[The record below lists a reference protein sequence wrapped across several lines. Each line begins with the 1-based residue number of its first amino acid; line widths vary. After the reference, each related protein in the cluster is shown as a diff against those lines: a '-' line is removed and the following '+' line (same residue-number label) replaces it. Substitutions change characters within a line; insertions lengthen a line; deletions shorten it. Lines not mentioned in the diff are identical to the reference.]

1 MWFFVEEP
9 WQYRVLDRL
18 PSGIDR
24 AQLEACRQLTPTERL
39 DAVSELVELGEELRQ
54 ALEELAKKQGTT

>member
-18 PSGIDR
+18 PAGVDP
-24 AQLEACRQLTPTERL
+24 AQLEATLKLTVTERL
-39 DAVSELVELGEELRQ
+39 DAVAELVALGEELQ
-54 ALEELAKKQGTT
+54 KALARAKGAR